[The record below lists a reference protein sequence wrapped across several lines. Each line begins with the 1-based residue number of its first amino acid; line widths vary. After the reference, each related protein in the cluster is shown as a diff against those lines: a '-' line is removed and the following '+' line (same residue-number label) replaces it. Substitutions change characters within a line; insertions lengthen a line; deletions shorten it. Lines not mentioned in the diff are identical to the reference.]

1 MQRLDPARLADAA
14 RFLEAE
20 HNDVAKF
27 LRALAAAD
35 GDARA
40 RVARKAALRAIW
52 RTRYFGTA
60 RTAAARLIAVEWQ
73 AVAAGHDVPA
83 DVAEAYADLAGIRPI
98 SPRAIVDDLDP
109 SMD

>member
-20 HNDVAKF
+20 HGDVAEF
-27 LRALAAAD
+27 LRGLAAAD

-52 RTRYFGTA
+52 RVRYFGMA
-60 RTAAARLIAVEWQ
+60 RTAAARLIAVEWA